1 MLDALWSWAGS
12 HLLFGLACMAV
23 GVIVVAPLLLSHRF
37 RRWFARSDIDLE
49 YVGLGVLILVVLCV
63 GVSNYLRGPA

>member
-1 MLDALWSWAGS
+1 M
-12 HLLFGLACMAV
+12 
-23 GVIVVAPLLLSHRF
+23 GVIVVAPLLPSHRF

-49 YVGLGVLILVVLCV
+49 YVGPGVLILVVLCI